1 MNRSEGL
8 SRFVVTE
15 TEYQQL
21 LAVLEDLIYGVGEDE
36 DYPLKESKMKI
47 KNIKLQNF
55 KKFSNLTI
63 NNLPDTVRL
72 VVLLGPNG
80 CGKSSLIE
88 SMEVARKIYGFH
100 QIPWSASDFNYYIK
114 QDSIINKVYRQTQTN
129 ENIHIETQLSKLN
142 FHGTYNMSN
151 LANPLEVALQSV
163 RYAPQVTLDL
173 VKENFI
179 NIEFHNQIDYNE
191 DAWINCFNV
200 RTPYR
205 NTRTQGG
212 GLNDSTDLKR
222 RTWQRLVDGDPFFI
236 PNWHTLCL
244 QWIKDSSDFIVR
256 GDYNRWSEII
266 HNTFGPIE
274 NSLETVLGGNW
285 KISNLGDLKQ
295 NRGFIFEKD
304 SIILTLDQLSSGES
318 AVVDLVLNHIVIK
331 KEFEDEVI
339 YVIDEPE
346 LHVASAVR
354 GKLIEEL
361 FRLTP
366 DKGQLWISTHS
377 IEILEKALE
386 LYNKDPSLVAFLD
399 FTGKNFDQE
408 EILRPVEP
416 TYEMRSRVL
425 EHSIGKNLKDRLLPE
440 TIVFCEGE
448 PETKRGEYSDEVY
461 YGKIFEG
468 RWPIVDFKSV
478 GGKEDVTK
486 EIDSSTYMTRF
497 IQSKNVKILGL
508 RDRDDLSDTEIIR
521 TDYLERGIRV
531 LPFRTIEHCFIQP
544 DVLRKFSEN
553 HRLDLNDLIKEW
565 NRIVQEKEKWPG
577 KETDKMKRAIQEL
590 HQKVR
595 KLAPGVIGGE
605 TTGHFQRQ
613 LASCIKPGI
622 STYRKLENAIFGDNN
637 TAIEVITECIDAEK
651 TN

>member
-1 MNRSEGL
+1 
-8 SRFVVTE
+8 
-15 TEYQQL
+15 
-21 LAVLEDLIYGVGEDE
+21 
-36 DYPLKESKMKI
+36 MKI
-47 KNIKLQNF
+47 RSIKLQNF

-63 NNLPDTVRL
+63 DSLPDTVKL

-100 QIPWSASDFNYYIK
+100 NIPWDASNFNSWKVLDFNYYIK
-114 QDSIINKVYRQTQTN
+114 QDREICKEYHLEEGIFCAK
-129 ENIHIETQLSKLN
+129 TQLSKLSFSGGYDITTIKDPN
-142 FHGTYNMSN
+142 N
-151 LANPLEVALQSV
+151 
-163 RYAPQVTLDL
+163 YADIIFQHSRWERRMTLDL

-179 NIEFHNQIDYNE
+179 DIEFHNQTDYNE
-191 DAWINCFNV
+191 SGWINCFNV

-205 NTRTQGG
+205 NIGTQNSGVD
-212 GLNDSTDLKR
+212 DSTDLKQ

-236 PNWHTLCL
+236 HNWRTLCS
-244 QWIKDSSDFIVR
+244 QWIKDSSDSIVR
-256 GDYNRWSEII
+256 GDYSRWKEII
-266 HNTFGPIE
+266 RDTFVPIE
-274 NSLETVLGGNW
+274 DSLKTVLGGNW
-285 KISNLGDLKQ
+285 KIINLGDFKE
-295 NRGFIFEKD
+295 NRGFVFEKD
-304 SIILTLDQLSSGES
+304 SCTLTLDQLSSGES
-318 AVVDLVLNHIVIK
+318 AVVDLVLNHIMIK
-331 KEFEDEVI
+331 KEFGDEVI

-354 GKLIEEL
+354 RKLIEEL

-377 IEILEKALE
+377 IEILEKSLE
-386 LYNKDPSLVAFLD
+386 LYNKDPSSVAFLD

-408 EILRPVEP
+408 ETLRPVDP

-425 EHSIGKNLKDRLLPE
+425 EHSIGNLKDRLLPE

-448 PETKRGEYSDEVY
+448 QETKRGEYSDEAY

-468 RWPIVDFKSV
+468 RWPIVDFRSV
-478 GGKEDVTK
+478 GGKDDVTK
-486 EIDSSTYMTRF
+486 AIDSSIYMTRF

-508 RDRDDLSDTEIIR
+508 RDRDDLTDTEIIR

-544 DVLRKFSEN
+544 DVLRKFCEN
-553 HRLDLNDLIKEW
+553 HQLDSNDLINEW
-565 NRIVQEKEKWPG
+565 NKIVKEKVKWQG

-590 HQKVR
+590 HKRVR
-595 KLAPGVIGGE
+595 ELAPHVLSGE

-622 STYRKLENAIFGDNN
+622 STYTKLEDAIFGDNSR
-637 TAIEVITECIDAEK
+637 AIEVITECIESD
-651 TN
+651 NN

>member
-1 MNRSEGL
+1 
-8 SRFVVTE
+8 
-15 TEYQQL
+15 
-21 LAVLEDLIYGVGEDE
+21 
-36 DYPLKESKMKI
+36 MKI

-55 KKFSNLTI
+55 KKFSNLTVD
-63 NNLPDTVRL
+63 NLPGTVKL

-100 QIPWSASDFNYYIK
+100 QVPWNNSNFDYYIK
-114 QDSIINKVYRQTQTN
+114 QNRKINKVYRQTRTDIQTT
-129 ENIHIETQLSKLN
+129 ENILVETQLSELN
-142 FHGTYNMSN
+142 FGGTYKIRN
-151 LANPLEVALQSV
+151 LANPTEVILQQARSV
-163 RYAPQVTLDL
+163 PQITLDL

-179 NIEFHNQIDYNE
+179 NIEFHNQTDYNKQE
-191 DAWINCFNV
+191 WINCFNV

-205 NTRTQGG
+205 NIGTQNSGV
-212 GLNDSTDLKR
+212 NDSTDLKQ

-236 PNWHTLCL
+236 SNWRTLCS

-256 GDYNRWSEII
+256 GDYSRWNEII
-266 HNTFGPIE
+266 QDTFFPIE
-274 NSLETVLGGNW
+274 DSLKTILGGNW
-285 KISNLGDLKQ
+285 KIRNLGDLKQ

-304 SIILTLDQLSSGES
+304 PITLALDQLSSGES
-318 AVVDLVLNHIVIK
+318 AVVDLVLNHIIIK
-331 KEFEDEVI
+331 REFGDEVI

-354 GKLIEEL
+354 GKLIDEL

-377 IEILEKALE
+377 IEILEKSLE
-386 LYNKDPSLVAFLD
+386 LYNKNPSSVAFLD
-399 FTGKNFDQE
+399 FTEKKFDQE
-408 EILRPVEP
+408 ETLKPAEP
-416 TYEMRSRVL
+416 TDKMRSRVL

-448 PETKRGEYSDEVY
+448 QETKRGEYSDEVY
-461 YGKIFEG
+461 YRKIFEG
-468 RWPIVDFKSV
+468 RWPIVDFRSV
-478 GGKEDVTK
+478 GGKDNVAK
-486 EIDSSTYMTRF
+486 EIDSSTYVTKF
-497 IQSKNVKILGL
+497 IQDKNVKILGL
-508 RDRDDLSDTEIIR
+508 RDRDDLANAEIIR

-544 DVLRKFSEN
+544 DVLRKFSEI
-553 HRLDLNDLIKEW
+553 HQLVPNDLIKEW
-565 NRIVQEKEKWPG
+565 NRIVEEKEKWPG

-590 HQKVR
+590 HRKVR
-595 KLAPGVIGGE
+595 ELAPRVISGE

-622 STYRKLENAIFGDNN
+622 STYKKLEDAIFGDNN
-637 TAIEVITECIDAEK
+637 RAMEVITECIESEK

>member
-1 MNRSEGL
+1 
-8 SRFVVTE
+8 
-15 TEYQQL
+15 
-21 LAVLEDLIYGVGEDE
+21 
-36 DYPLKESKMKI
+36 MKI
-47 KNIKLQNF
+47 RNIRLQDF

-63 NNLPDTVRL
+63 DNLPDTVKL

-88 SMEVARKIYGFH
+88 SMEVARKIYGLH
-100 QIPWSASDFNYYIK
+100 QIPWGDSNFNYYIK
-114 QDSIINKVYRQTQTN
+114 RDRAIHKVYHQTRTDLQTR
-129 ENIHIETQLSKLN
+129 EDILVETQLSQLN
-142 FHGTYNMSN
+142 FHRSYIMRN
-151 LANPLEVALQSV
+151 LANPLEVSLQPV
-163 RYAPQVTLDL
+163 GQVPQVTLDL

-179 NIEFHNQIDYNE
+179 NIEFHDQTDYNKDE
-191 DAWINCFNV
+191 WINYFNV

-205 NTRTQGG
+205 NIGTQGG
-212 GLNDSTDLKR
+212 GGNNSTDLKQR
-222 RTWQRLVDGDPFFI
+222 VWQRLVDGDPFFVS
-236 PNWHTLCL
+236 NWRTLCS
-244 QWIKDSSDFIVR
+244 QWVKDSSDFIVR
-256 GDYNRWSEII
+256 GDYTRWSEII
-266 HNTFGPIE
+266 HDTFAPIE
-274 NSLETVLGGNW
+274 NSLKTVLGGHW
-285 KISNLGDLKQ
+285 KISNLGDMQQ

-331 KEFEDEVI
+331 REFGDEVI

-354 GKLIEEL
+354 GKLIDEL

-377 IEILEKALE
+377 IEVLEKVLE
-386 LYNKDPSLVAFLD
+386 LYNKNPASVAFLD
-399 FTGKNFDQE
+399 FTGKNFDLE
-408 EILRPVEP
+408 ETLRPVDP

-425 EHSIGKNLKDRLLPE
+425 EHSIGENLKDRLLPE

-448 PETKRGEYSDEVY
+448 QETKRGEYPDEVY
-461 YGKIFEG
+461 YKKIFEG

-478 GGKEDVTK
+478 GGKSDVTK
-486 EIDSSTYMTRF
+486 EIDSSTYITRF
-497 IQSKNVKILGL
+497 IQSKNVQILGL

-544 DVLRKFSEN
+544 DVLCKFSEN
-553 HRLDLNDLIKEW
+553 HQLDLNDLIKGW
-565 NRIVQEKEKWPG
+565 NRIVEEKEKWPG
-577 KETDKMKRAIQEL
+577 KETDKMKRAIREL
-590 HQKVR
+590 HKKVR
-595 KLAPGVIGGE
+595 ELSPTVLSGE

-622 STYRKLENAIFGDNN
+622 NTYKKLEDTIFGDNN
-637 TAIEVITECIDAEK
+637 RAIEVIAECIESEK